1 MDGRLKP
8 LVTGLA
14 LAVELDLLAN
24 DQNPHLTKCPKNRV
38 HLTPARFP
46 SRFPAPDKCTSHLG
60 FGLGR

>member
-38 HLTPARFP
+38 HLPPA
-46 SRFPAPDKCTSHLG
+46 RFPAPDKCTSHLG
-60 FGLGR
+60 FGLGC